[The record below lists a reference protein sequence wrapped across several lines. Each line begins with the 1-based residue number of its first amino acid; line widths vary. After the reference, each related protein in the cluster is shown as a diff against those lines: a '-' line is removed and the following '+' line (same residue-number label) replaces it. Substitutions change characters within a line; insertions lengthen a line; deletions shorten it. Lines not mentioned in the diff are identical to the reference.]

1 MKKVIYAIAVSL
13 FMSFGIF
20 AQETTTKPAMEK
32 PEMTKE
38 KKPRKPSFRA
48 TKEQVMTAQKMLK
61 MTETG
66 KNNPETKTAIK
77 KYQADNGLKTTGTL
91 NRETIEKMGIAL
103 TDKQK
108 GISSM
113 SDMKDGSKMSKDK
126 MSGDKEKSKPK
137 DDSMGDDK
145 PKRKAPFRASKE
157 QIVTVQKMLKVEET
171 GKLDDTTRE
180 AIKKYQDSNA
190 VKVTG
195 TLNKETLMKMGV
207 ELTDKQKEY

>member
-1 MKKVIYAIAVSL
+1 MKKLVYLLAVSL
-13 FMSFGIF
+13 FFCLASF
-20 AQETTTKPAMEK
+20 AQDAKTTATPMADGSKPAK
-32 PEMTKE
+32 A
-38 KKPRKPSFRA
+38 RKPSFRA
-48 TKEQVMTAQKMLK
+48 TKDQVMQAQKMLK
-61 MTETG
+61 LTETG

-77 KYQADNGLKTTGTL
+77 KYQADNGLKTSGSL
-91 NRETIEKMGIAL
+91 NRETLEKMSIVL

-108 GISSM
+108 SMPAMAKEDSKTMADSS
-113 SDMKDGSKMSKDK
+113 
-126 MSGDKEKSKPK
+126 
-137 DDSMGDDK
+137 DK

-157 QIVTVQKMLKVEET
+157 QVMQVQKMLKVEET

>member
-1 MKKVIYAIAVSL
+1 MKKLVYLLAVSL
-13 FMSFGIF
+13 FFCLASF
-20 AQETTTKPAMEK
+20 AQDVKTSATPMATDAKTAK
-32 PEMTKE
+32 A
-38 KKPRKPSFRA
+38 RKPSFRA
-48 TKEQVMTAQKMLK
+48 TKDQVMQAQKMLK
-61 MTETG
+61 LTETG

-77 KYQADNGLKTTGTL
+77 KYQADNGLKTSGSL
-91 NRETIEKMGIAL
+91 SRETLEKMGIAL

-108 GISSM
+108 GMPAMVKEDSKAMPDSS
-113 SDMKDGSKMSKDK
+113 
-126 MSGDKEKSKPK
+126 
-137 DDSMGDDK
+137 DK

-157 QIVTVQKMLKVEET
+157 QVMQVQKMLKVEET

>member
-1 MKKVIYAIAVSL
+1 MKKLIYAIAVSL
-13 FMSFGIF
+13 FMSFSLF
-20 AQETTTKPAMEK
+20 AQDTTTKPAMEK

-48 TKEQVMTAQKMLK
+48 TKDQVMLAQKMLK
-61 MTETG
+61 LTETG

-77 KYQADNGLKTTGTL
+77 KYQADHGLKTSGSL
-91 NRETIEKMGIAL
+91 NRETLEKLSIVL

-108 GISSM
+108 GMPTMAKEDSKTMADSS
-113 SDMKDGSKMSKDK
+113 
-126 MSGDKEKSKPK
+126 
-137 DDSMGDDK
+137 DK

-157 QIVTVQKMLKVEET
+157 QVMQVQKMLKVEET